1 MKQLFQNLGAS
12 EKEMRA
18 WLKMLPLGTQPVSVM
33 AKYAGVPRSSMYE
46 ILDRLKKIHL
56 MEEYEQNGITYIR
69 CVPVQEIAD
78 VLALK
83 ERQIEE
89 SRRVLKEKLPHL
101 MAMEN
106 KLSITPK
113 VRFFEGKKESMKVYE
128 EVLKE
133 KEFCAAFHPAYVK
146 KMMPE
151 YFDKVA
157 EVLAQSRGKAKELLV
172 ACPEAREYQEKYAS
186 EHHQIKILPPG
197 ITFPSDTIICSNTI
211 YMISYGDGQV
221 CATEIRNPALAKTQ
235 RAFFELIWSAL

>member
-1 MKQLFQNLGAS
+1 
-12 EKEMRA
+12 MRA

-46 ILDRLKKIHL
+46 ILERLKKIHL

-69 CVPVQEIAD
+69 CVPVEEISD

-89 SRRVLKEKLPHL
+89 SRRVLKEKLPQL
-101 MAMEN
+101 LAMEN

-113 VRFFEGKKESMKVYE
+113 VRFFEGKEESMKVYE

-133 KEFCAAFHPAYVK
+133 KEFYAAFHPELVK

-151 YFDKVA
+151 YVDKVA
-157 EVLAQSRGKAKELLV
+157 EVLAQKQGRAKELLV
-172 ACPEAREYQEKYAS
+172 DSPEAHRYQKQFS
-186 EHHQIKILPPG
+186 SPNHQIKILPKDV
-197 ITFPSDTIICSNTI
+197 IFPSDTIICSNTI
-211 YMISYGDGQV
+211 YMISYGENQV

-235 RAFFELIWSAL
+235 RAFFELIWNGL